1 MVKILTYPDIDP
13 QQWSELVQSSPTA
26 TWFQTNEA
34 YRFYQSVSG
43 MKAFASGVTDEGGLV
58 GVVGYITHER
68 NPIKQFFTRR
78 AIIYG
83 GPLLAEDISATAL
96 AALLKAVKAMGNGL

>member
-34 YRFYQSVSG
+34 YRFYQSVGG
-43 MKAFASGVTDEGGLV
+43 MQAFTSGVTDEGGLV
-58 GVVGYITHER
+58 GVVVGYITHER
-68 NPIKQFFTRR
+68 NPIKQYFTRR
-78 AIIYG
+78 WWKPSSVPG
-83 GPLLAEDISATAL
+83 EGPVQRSPRLL
-96 AALLKAVKAMGNGL
+96 